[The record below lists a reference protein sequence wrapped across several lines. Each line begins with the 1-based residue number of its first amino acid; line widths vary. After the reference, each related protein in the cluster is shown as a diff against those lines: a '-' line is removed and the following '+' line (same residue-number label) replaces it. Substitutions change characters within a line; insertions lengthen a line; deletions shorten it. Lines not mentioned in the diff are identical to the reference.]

1 MTIPT
6 GQCSWLGP
14 AGRQGRLRAELMAC
28 CVQSKRSWRS
38 ACPERGIEPLRRQA
52 VPGTDTL
59 VTEFEKITLED
70 DFDVPAR

>member
-1 MTIPT
+1 
-6 GQCSWLGP
+6 
-14 AGRQGRLRAELMAC
+14 MAC

-38 ACPERGIEPLRRQA
+38 ARPERGIEPLRRQA

-70 DFDVPAR
+70 DFDVPAC